1 MKNEKFEEKKRGIEL
16 LFKFF
21 LVIYIIEIIGYLL
34 FKLLYVFHIAQVD
47 IFNMTAFVVLIVC
60 AAFMYLAIRLS
71 QSRSFWAGII
81 GVLVGVIQILS
92 GAIISIVLG
101 VLLVFDSI
109 FYLVNYQKKS

>member
-71 QSRSFWAGII
+71 RSRSFWAGII
-81 GVLVGVIQILS
+81 GVFVGVIQILS

-109 FYLVNYQKKS
+109 FYLANYQKKS